1 MSSYSNFHVDLN
13 NTNSSWTKV
22 YELVSNGSTILDIGC
37 SSGYFDKVLID
48 EKDCIVDGI
57 EIDPEDAARAKDVC
71 RKLLIG
77 SIEDENLDLS
87 QLPTDKYD
95 FIMFIDVLEHLLYP
109 SSALKRVARLLKPN
123 GKILFSI
130 PNMAN
135 NSVRMQ
141 LLQGDFDY
149 EPSGLLDETHLHY
162 YTDKTIDKMI
172 KDSGMYLQD
181 ITSTQN
187 DISSQ
192 VIKEVVSRVGLN
204 YTKEFDNYLNSGNA
218 IAYQYIGTIGKTKS
232 LKTVAD
238 YAQKTLKPVHYN
250 ENTLRSVQKDA
261 RSLFKRLQAAEA
273 TVSERDQTISR
284 LGEEMAIIK
293 LRLDATPG
301 RKLKRILNRAL
312 QKLHKR

>member
-13 NTNSSWTKV
+13 NKNSSWTKV
-22 YELVSNGSTILDIGC
+22 YELVSESSTILDVGC

-48 EKDCIVDGI
+48 EKSCIVDGI
-57 EIDPEDAARAKDVC
+57 EIDPEDAQRAEKVC

-77 SIEDENLDLS
+77 NIEDTSLDLS

-95 FIMFIDVLEHLLYP
+95 FIMFIDVLEHLLDP
-109 SSALKRVARLLKPN
+109 SGALKRVSRLLKPN
-123 GKILFSI
+123 GKIIFSI

-172 KDSGMYLQD
+172 KNSGMYLQE

-187 DISSQ
+187 DISPQ
-192 VIKEVVSRVGLN
+192 VIKEVLSRVGLD
-204 YTKEFDNYLNSGNA
+204 YSVEFYEYLNDGNA
-218 IAYQYIGTIGKTKS
+218 IAYQYIGTIGKKIS
-232 LKTVAD
+232 SRSVAD
-238 YAQKTLKPVHYN
+238 YTHKTLKPTRFN
-250 ENTLRSVQKDA
+250 ENTLKSVQKDA
-261 RSLFKRLQAAEA
+261 RNLFKRLQATDSILA
-273 TVSERDQTISR
+273 ERDQTIAR
-284 LGEEMAIIK
+284 LGEEIGMVKHK
-293 LRLDATPG
+293 LDNTPTY
-301 RKLKRILNRAL
+301 KLKRALRNVIRKLYNR
-312 QKLHKR
+312 